1 MLFLCRSR
9 RCESARR
16 AICACAPC
24 SRPILFFGNRLDFSP
39 KSEASSAPS
48 RLDAQGRI
56 AIVTT
61 RGAGMRWAY
70 WRRARFIRA
79 DERRR
84 CGRKSCGPGLPTLRP
99 SCADT
104 IRAAMGATRPG
115 PQGEHDISVKTI
127 AQGMPDDRLNLWFL
141 PRAFFTARG
150 PWVRPSPGI
159 PCALISGGPRMMH
172 DSGAIA
178 PRGHQC
184 TLQSAT
190 SLRATCPPTCPPKPN
205 GRRRKL
211 NGRRR
216 KLNGR
221 RRKQSRRSPRR
232 HSGLLRR

>member
-1 MLFLCRSR
+1 
-9 RCESARR
+9 
-16 AICACAPC
+16 
-24 SRPILFFGNRLDFSP
+24 
-39 KSEASSAPS
+39 
-48 RLDAQGRI
+48 
-56 AIVTT
+56 
-61 RGAGMRWAY
+61 MRWTY
-70 WRRARFIRA
+70 WRRARSFVRTNGAEA
-79 DERRR
+79 DV
-84 CGRKSCGPGLPTLRP
+84 KSCGPGLPTLRP
-99 SCADT
+99 SCADP
-104 IRAAMGATRPG
+104 IRAAMGATKPG

-216 KLNGR
+216 K
-221 RRKQSRRSPRR
+221 QSRRSPRR